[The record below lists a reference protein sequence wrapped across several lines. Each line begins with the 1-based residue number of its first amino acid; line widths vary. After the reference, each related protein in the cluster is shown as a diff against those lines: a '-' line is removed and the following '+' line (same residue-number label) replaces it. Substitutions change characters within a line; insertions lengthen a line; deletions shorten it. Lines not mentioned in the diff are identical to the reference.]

1 MCTTLSDLLVSL
13 DDTSWEF
20 SVSEPSLWPL
30 RSTGVASISVALP
43 GALGLL
49 VSMLLQDSDPLLRP
63 DERPVR
69 TGMVVTLV
77 MSLGFVLLDVRM
89 GGDGLVFMDDDP
101 EGAVRPS
108 FCRVAVPFACSNTSL
123 VT

>member
-1 MCTTLSDLLVSL
+1 MCTTLSGLLVSL
-13 DDTSWEF
+13 DDASWEF
-20 SVSEPSLWPL
+20 SISELSLWPL

-49 VSMLLQDSDPLLRP
+49 VSVLLQDSDPLLRP

-89 GGDGLVFMDDDP
+89 GGDGLVFMGDDP
-101 EGAVRPS
+101 EGSVRLL
-108 FCRVAVPFACSNTSL
+108 FCGVVVPFACSNTFL
-123 VT
+123 AT